1 MKPAIAALALA
12 LVAFAPAALAQDAGA
27 PKSAP
32 AKPVAPAKAAPA
44 KPDARKPDAKKTEP
58 KPPAPAKVTPAKEE
72 AKQEAAKSDDPKVA
86 AADSKKVE
94 PATTARAESA
104 DVPPPPVDVHAA
116 PPPDQSFQWRSPVII
131 PSIQWVFFQLLPSP
145 EIVVGRSRTIAAD
158 GTSSGGPSTSWGLK
172 WQFTPFLWSWG
183 IHRKQNPFRTLV
195 VDPLARVSGSI
206 ELSTSIE
213 YLGGEVNRPLLRP
226 ALRTYV
232 PVLQRGENLAIS
244 LGTSIY
250 RYDGS
255 LRVAGEVGAYVLNG
269 FLGVNVVFAPT
280 HAPLTS
286 IITFN
291 IRYF

>member
-1 MKPAIAALALA
+1 MKLAAPGLALA
-12 LVAFAPAALAQDAGA
+12 LLASAPAALAQDAGA
-27 PKSAP
+27 PPSKP
-32 AKPVAPAKAAPA
+32 ATAK
-44 KPDARKPDAKKTEP
+44 KPDAKKPGPAKTAERPSGKPEPAKKPEEP
-58 KPPAPAKVTPAKEE
+58 KAEE
-72 AKQEAAKSDDPKVA
+72 PKVD
-86 AADSKKVE
+86 AADSKKVVPE
-94 PATTARAESA
+94 TTARAENAGSA
-104 DVPPPPVDVHAA
+104 GPPKPIDVHAA

-131 PSIQWVFFQLLPSP
+131 PSIQWVFLQTLPSP

-172 WQFTPFLWSWG
+172 WQLTPFLWSWG
-183 IHRKQNPFRTLV
+183 THRKQNPFRLLV

-213 YLGGEVNRPLLRP
+213 YLGGEVNRPLVRP
-226 ALRTYV
+226 ALRTYL
-232 PVLQRGENLAIS
+232 PILQRGENLAIS

-250 RYDGS
+250 RYDAA